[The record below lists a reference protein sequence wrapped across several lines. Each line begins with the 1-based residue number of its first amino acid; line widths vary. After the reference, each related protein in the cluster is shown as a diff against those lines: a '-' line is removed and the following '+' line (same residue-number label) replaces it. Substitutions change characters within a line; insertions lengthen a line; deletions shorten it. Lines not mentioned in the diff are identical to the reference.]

1 MSMYCLYGGYI
12 SDTCGFEW
20 KGEWMNVSLFVVI
33 DEDNLYRDCV
43 GSVFSETKNHIWL
56 DLGDDRVQF
65 FKTEVQRI
73 N

>member
-1 MSMYCLYGGYI
+1 MM
-12 SDTCGFEW
+12 
-20 KGEWMNVSLFVVI
+20 KVSLFVVI
-33 DEDNLYRDCV
+33 DEDNLYHDCV
-43 GSVFSETKNHIWL
+43 SSVFSETKNHIWL